1 MLLLLD
7 QLGGIWEIT
16 SRVTLPKS
24 APNWVEEELL
34 NWPFNIQ
41 RGRREDRP
49 GFASRGSEVRVP
61 LAPLPRNRSSAV
73 VFLAS
78 ELIFTRRFPAAVPV
92 ACPIGFRPPSR
103 VPGVACVSA
112 PRPPGRRARQRS
124 PVAARRSSA
133 DRSAPRACCCGPSAP
148 SAPAGSP
155 QQLPGREQCSNP
167 ASRPA

>member
-24 APNWVEEELL
+24 AL

-49 GFASRGSEVRVP
+49 GFASRGSGVRVP

-73 VFLAS
+73 VSLAS
-78 ELIFTRRFPAAVPV
+78 KLIFMRRFSAAVPV
-92 ACPIGFRPPSR
+92 ACPIGFRPLSR
-103 VPGVACVSA
+103 AA
-112 PRPPGRRARQRS
+112 PTM
-124 PVAARRSSA
+124 
-133 DRSAPRACCCGPSAP
+133 RSAAPTLDTAATHLDLAPTRRTGIDQGSWSWWSQKAVFIWSWAEKISRTSRAA
-148 SAPAGSP
+148 
-155 QQLPGREQCSNP
+155 
-167 ASRPA
+167 